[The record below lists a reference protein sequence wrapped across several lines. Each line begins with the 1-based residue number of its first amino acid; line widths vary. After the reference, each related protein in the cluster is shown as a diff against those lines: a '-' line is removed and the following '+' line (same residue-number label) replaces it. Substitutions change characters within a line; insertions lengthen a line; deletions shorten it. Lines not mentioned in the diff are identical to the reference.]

1 VVTEFVTKNSLP
13 IVIKAMDNILAESDV
28 ESDKL
33 QYKSNI
39 DLGVDVELLSTI
51 TRTQQ
56 ENKCIA

>member
-1 VVTEFVTKNSLP
+1 
-13 IVIKAMDNILAESDV
+13 
-28 ESDKL
+28 L

-39 DLGVDVELLSTI
+39 DLGVDLELLSTI